1 LTPGKAKAT
10 LPDPFPIEK
19 LRELDFGS
27 NDGHRDDLA
36 QDMFIV
42 TSAVKKFFLNKHSVI
57 VGAIG
62 TGKSTLFRL
71 LKNRHKEIDAF
82 KNDLIIPL
90 EEALSFSELSDFTKE
105 YYIGKDERTL
115 YQLLWKFNILSKT
128 AIAISGMPNFPES
141 KSEQTINNFLKESL
155 STDAYSSII
164 SKVKDLISNANIKF
178 EANIADHPI
187 TLEAGIKKPSNN
199 KKKINLEEVQ
209 RAISSAVKER
219 GYDKAT
225 IIIDKIDRFVA
236 GIEYAIQRNFLT
248 ALLEVDDDMAS
259 DSHLNL
265 KIFIRYDLFERLNFS
280 NLGYDKVVDNAV
292 ILRWSKDE
300 TLRFLATRICMAL
313 HNAQIANFHN
323 MILATDLS
331 EYGLSFRERF
341 LLNPSIPK
349 ILKKVVSKK
358 QKVERDQNLF
368 GKFDK
373 SFITKVFPRKA
384 IHYCA
389 SSQQTEEIGI
399 FEFLGGHFIDGNSV
413 CTPRYMLIFLKE
425 VVNNVAS
432 YYEENPDQIS
442 ELVLVDK
449 DYEWDLFK
457 KKCVYTAYID
467 AKDIY
472 VKNIGTVDEKWAK
485 QFSNFTSKKGNKTKF
500 DFKWIRAN
508 LSDVSEQDS
517 VDFLSFLQVIGYLKI
532 SEHHSDIKKRGYELP
547 ILYKTAP
554 NHN

>member
-1 LTPGKAKAT
+1 MTPGKARAT

-71 LKNRHKEIDAF
+71 LKNRHSEIDAF

-90 EEALSFSELSDFTKE
+90 EEALSFSELSEFTKE
-105 YYIGKDERTL
+105 YYTGKDERTL

-128 AIAISGMPNFPES
+128 AISISSMPNFPNS
-141 KSEQTINNFLKESL
+141 PAEQIINSFLKESSSL
-155 STDAYSSII
+155 DSYTSII

-178 EANIADHPI
+178 EAKIADHPI
-187 TLEAGIKKPSNN
+187 TLEAGMKKKESQR
-199 KKKINLEEVQ
+199 KINLEEVQ
-209 RAISSAVKER
+209 RAISTAVKCR

-236 GIEYAIQRNFLT
+236 GIEYSIQRNFLT
-248 ALLEVDDDMAS
+248 ALLEVDDDMAP
-259 DSHLNL
+259 DPGLNL

-300 TLRFLATRICMAL
+300 TLRFLATRIFIAL
-313 HNAQIANFHN
+313 HNAQIANFNN
-323 MILATDLS
+323 MLLATDLS
-331 EYGLSFRERF
+331 EYGLSLRERF
-341 LLNPSIPK
+341 LINPKIPK
-349 ILKKVVSKK
+349 ILKKAVSKK

-384 IHYCA
+384 LHYC
-389 SSQQTEEIGI
+389 SNSQQKEDIDI
-399 FEFLGGHFIDGNSV
+399 FDFLGSHFIDGNAV

-442 ELVLVDK
+442 ELVLVGK

-457 KKCVYTAYID
+457 KKCVYTAYVD

-472 VKNIGTVDEKWAK
+472 VKNVGTVDEKWARH
-485 QFSNFTSKKGNKTKF
+485 FSDFTSKKGNKTKF
-500 DFKWIRAN
+500 DFKWIKSH
-508 LSDVSEQDS
+508 LPDVSDQDS
-517 VDFLSFLQVIGYLKI
+517 IDFLSFLQVIGYLKI

-554 NHN
+554 NQH

>member
-1 LTPGKAKAT
+1 MTPGKARAT

-27 NDGHRDDLA
+27 NDGHKDELA

-42 TSAVKKFFLNKHSVI
+42 TSTVNKFFLNKHSVI

-71 LKNRHKEIDAF
+71 LKTRHKEIPAF

-90 EEALSFSELSDFTKE
+90 EEALSFSELSAFTKE
-105 YYIGKDERTL
+105 YYPNKDEKTL

-128 AIAISGMPNFPES
+128 AIALSKLPNFPENN
-141 KSEQTINNFLKESL
+141 SEQAINAFLRESL
-155 STDAYSSII
+155 SSDAYSSII
-164 SKVKDLISNANIKF
+164 NKVTNLISNTNIKF
-178 EANIADHPI
+178 EATIADHPI
-187 TLEAGIKKPSNN
+187 TLEATLKKTGEQ
-199 KKKINLEEVQ
+199 KKINLEEVQ
-209 RAISSAVKER
+209 RAISNAVKER

-236 GIEYAIQRNFLT
+236 GIEYSIQRNFLT
-248 ALLEVDDDMAS
+248 ALLEVDDDMSS
-259 DSHLNL
+259 DAHINL
-265 KIFIRYDLFERLNFS
+265 KIFIRFDLFERLNFS
-280 NLGYDKVVDNAV
+280 NLGYDKVIDNTV
-292 ILRWSKDE
+292 ILKWSKDE
-300 TLRFLATRICMAL
+300 TLRFLATRICIAL
-313 HNAQIANFHN
+313 QNAQIANFNN
-323 MILATDLS
+323 MLQATDLS
-331 EYGLSFRERF
+331 EYSLSFRERF
-341 LLNPSIPK
+341 LINPKIPK
-349 ILKKVVSKK
+349 FLKKLVSKK

-384 IHYCA
+384 IHYCTN
-389 SSQQTEEIGI
+389 SQKKEEVSI
-399 FEFLGGHFIDGNSV
+399 FEFLGTHFIDGNSV

-425 VVNNVAS
+425 VVNSTAS

-442 ELVLVDK
+442 ELVLEDK

-467 AKDIY
+467 AKNIY
-472 VKNIGTVDEKWAK
+472 AKNIATVDEKWAK
-485 QFSNFTSKKGNKTKF
+485 NFSDFTSKKGNKTKF

-508 LSDVSEQDS
+508 ISDISEQDS
-517 VDFLSFLQVIGYLKI
+517 VDFLSFLQVIGYLKT
-532 SEHHSDIKKRGYELP
+532 SEHHTDIKKRGYELP

-554 NHN
+554 MQN